1 MPLLTDE
8 ELKAFPEMDVKEVVP
23 DYVARYWD
31 LMALAGK
38 EPAKVI
44 GEDALLVDRPGFN
57 IELLTRGSISED
69 AYAIDKHEVLMVM
82 RGHWRFAWDG
92 GGVDPGAGRH
102 LRRAARPQAQPC
114 AVHDRRGQPLSGHD
128 HRRQGRPHLEGLK

>member
-8 ELKAFPEMDVKEVVP
+8 ELKAFPEMEVKEVVP

-92 GGVDPGAGRH
+92 GESILAPGDT
-102 LRRAARPQAQPC
+102 C
-114 AVHDRRGQPLSGHD
+114 AVP
-128 HRRQGRPHLEGLK
+128 PGLKHSLAPSMTGEASLYRVTTTDDKAGPTWKG